1 MGNQV
6 DGKTEPAGVR
16 TLVNVQCRQC
26 GNIAPFDPDYR
37 ICIKC
42 GNRVQEDDTVVLRN
56 PRRGIG
62 MQAWAILGFL
72 IFLAVFVFY
81 SKYIGGYGM
90 AVGALFYVWGLYRA
104 YWNKKQGK
112 EEDVGQG

>member
-1 MGNQV
+1 MGNQAEE
-6 DGKTEPAGVR
+6 KIKPAKDRIHGV
-16 TLVNVQCRQC
+16 VQCRQC

-42 GNRVQEDDTVVLRN
+42 GNQVREDDTVVLRN

-62 MQAWAILGFL
+62 MQAWGILGFL
-72 IFLAVFVFY
+72 IFLVGFVFY
-81 SKYIGGYGM
+81 SKYVGGYGM
-90 AVGALFYVWGLYRA
+90 AVCALFYVWGIYRA

-112 EEDVGQG
+112 EENVGQG

>member
-1 MGNQV
+1 MGNQAE
-6 DGKTEPAGVR
+6 GISEPAESR
-16 TLVNVQCRQC
+16 INMLVQCRQC
-26 GNIAPFDPDYR
+26 GDIAPFDPDYR

-42 GNRVQEDDTVVLRN
+42 GNQVHEEDTVVLRN

-72 IFLAVFVFY
+72 ILLAVFVFY
-81 SKYIGGYGM
+81 SKYVGGYGM
-90 AVGALFYVWGLYRA
+90 AVCALFYVWGLYRA

-112 EEDVGQG
+112 EQNVGQG